1 MLSSAIAVA
10 ILFSQAASDATA
22 KPRKDA
28 AANPLDRVVCRSETH
43 IASMIPKRKCRTV
56 REWNAIAEST
66 SKETRRQLETEGM
79 SGGTN
84 TGG

>member
-1 MLSSAIAVA
+1 MMSSAIAVA
-10 ILFSQAASDATA
+10 LLFSQAAGEAATKPA
-22 KPRKDA
+22 KSTDPQ
-28 AANPLDRVVCRSETH
+28 DRVVCRATTH

-56 REWNAIAEST
+56 REWNAIAEAS

-79 SGGTN
+79 SGGSN